1 MRNCGSRDTTLAM
14 VFKLLETAQKRWNRL
29 HGFTLLALVI
39 NNVKFQD
46 GIQVEETSARDAA

>member
-1 MRNCGSRDTTLAM
+1 M

-29 HGFTLLALVI
+29 HGFTLLTLVV

-46 GIQVEETSARDAA
+46 GIQVEGASARDAA